1 MSNLSSE
8 LKNAICR
15 FRILIIKKYLMTIKY
30 SNMTYIEKNIRLSN
44 VIPIKSN
51 LSKKGDSLTLQL
63 SYYTSN
69 YKILDYKLFHANAL
83 VINTPNTKVK
93 IENNLMLLNEG
104 FNITKYYISYK
115 MYDYNNSVYIVIEH
129 DLEII
134 MSYKNL
140 MDKVLIAKNLLLL
153 KNI

>member
-1 MSNLSSE
+1 
-8 LKNAICR
+8 
-15 FRILIIKKYLMTIKY
+15 
-30 SNMTYIEKNIRLSN
+30 MTYIEKNIRLAN
-44 VIPIKSN
+44 FIPIKSN

-63 SYYTSN
+63 SYCTSN
-69 YKILDYKLFHANAL
+69 YKILDYKLFHTNA
-83 VINTPNTKVK
+83 VIINTPNTKVK

-115 MYDYNNSVYIVIEH
+115 MYDYNNSVYIVIQH

-140 MDKVLIAKNLLLL
+140 MDKVLIAKNLLML